1 MQVDW
6 TKHLKTPEERERF
19 KSSVLSARPVLE
31 RLNDLLSEYQ
41 ASGNKSLE
49 NISSYE
55 SPSWAYR
62 AADQNG
68 FNRAF
73 SMIKALINLDQQKA
87 KYD

>member
-19 KSSVLSARPVLE
+19 KNSVLSARPVLE
-31 RLNDLLSEYQ
+31 RLEDLLSEYQ
-41 ASGNKSLE
+41 ASANKSVE

-68 FNRAF
+68 FNRAL
-73 SMIKALINLDQQKA
+73 STIKALINLDQQKA
-87 KYD
+87 N

>member
-19 KSSVLSARPVLE
+19 RNSVYSARPVLE
-31 RLNDLLSEYQ
+31 RLTDLLSEYQ
-41 ASGNKSLE
+41 ASADKSVESL
-49 NISSYE
+49 SSYE

-68 FNRAF
+68 FNRAL
-73 SMIKALINLDQQKA
+73 STIKALINLDQQKVN
-87 KYD
+87 

>member
-19 KSSVLSARPVLE
+19 KNSVLSARPVLE
-31 RLNDLLSEYQ
+31 RLNDLVNEYQ
-41 ASGNKSLE
+41 ETGDKSVRNL
-49 NISSYE
+49 SSYE

-73 SMIKALINLDQQKA
+73 SMIKALINLDQQKE
-87 KYD
+87 K